1 MEFRQLKT
9 FVTAAR
15 LESFS
20 KTAELLGYSQSAVT
34 VQIRLLEEELDTRL
48 FDRLGRKIA
57 LTAQG
62 QRFLEQSQLILQDI
76 NQAKESVREETDL
89 KNPLHIGTLESLC
102 FA

>member
-34 VQIRLLEEELDTRL
+34 VQIRLLEDQTVRPSWPK
-48 FDRLGRKIA
+48 DRTDRPG
-57 LTAQG
+57 TA
-62 QRFLEQSQLILQDI
+62 FS
-76 NQAKESVREETDL
+76 
-89 KNPLHIGTLESLC
+89 
-102 FA
+102 